1 MSYGQKITRTLT
13 ILVPVVSLSVVF
25 LGVSLATGL
34 SSYYHGD
41 DLYKKA
47 ACLGKV
53 LGLAQKGM
61 IRDGGGFNGGI
72 FECSQIQWSGSIY
85 E

>member
-1 MSYGQKITRTLT
+1 MDKKITRTLT
-13 ILVPVVSLSVVF
+13 ILVTVVSLSVVL

-34 SSYYHGD
+34 SSYYYGD

-53 LGLAQKGM
+53 LGLAQKG
-61 IRDGGGFNGGI
+61 IISDVGGFNGGI

-85 E
+85 D

>member
-1 MSYGQKITRTLT
+1 MSYAQKNKKNSDHPGHR
-13 ILVPVVSLSVVF
+13 VSLSVVL

-34 SSYYHGD
+34 PSYYYGD

-53 LGLAQKGM
+53 LGFAQRGI
-61 IRDGGGFNGGI
+61 IRDGGRFNGGI
-72 FECSQIQWSGSIY
+72 FECSHIQWSGSIY